1 MRGFL
6 QAEHAPP
13 GAADHDRLRCCAWV
27 RGAAAPPPPVAPCG
41 RSFPRRPPRVR
52 AGPRLLL
59 MTIPI
64 TIGVLAVQGDFAE
77 HAAMLRSADP
87 AVTVREVRTPKD
99 LQGLDGLIVPGGE
112 STTIG
117 KLLVAYGLETPIR
130 DAAEGGM
137 PVWGTCAGM
146 ILLAREIQGGEPDGR
161 IGLMDLSVQRNA
173 FGRQIDSFETE
184 LSFKGLDQPLH
195 AVFIR
200 APTVQRLGDAAEA
213 LATLPDGRVVAA
225 RQGNLLATAFHPE
238 LTPDTRL
245 HRYFVEACREARAA
259 RTAEL
264 AARAQLV
271 STCKRGLSKDPSWL

>member
-1 MRGFL
+1 MDSR
-6 QAEHAPP
+6 ATSHEPRAPET
-13 GAADHDRLRCCAWV
+13 ANSRLETRD
-27 RGAAAPPPPVAPCG
+27 
-41 RSFPRRPPRVR
+41 S
-52 AGPRLLL
+52 RLTL
-59 MTIPI
+59 
-64 TIGVLAVQGDFAE
+64 GVLAVQGDFVE
-77 HAAMLRSADP
+77 HAAMLRRADP
-87 AVTVREVRTPKD
+87 SVSVREVRTPKD
-99 LQGLDGLIVPGGE
+99 LNGLDGLIVPGGE

-117 KLLVAYGLETPIR
+117 KLLVAYGLEMPIR

-146 ILLAREIQGGEPDGR
+146 ILLAQDIQGGEPDGR

-200 APTVQRLGDAAEA
+200 APTVQRLGEEAEA

-225 RQGNLLATAFHPE
+225 RQGNMLATAFHPE

-245 HRYFVEACREARAA
+245 HRYFIDACRAHAKTKYP
-259 RTAEL
+259 TANGIQRPTNMEHSE
-264 AARAQLV
+264 V
-271 STCKRGLSKDPSWL
+271 SSRSTS